1 MNRHGERPPAT
12 FHIVNAA
19 HSGRLAP
26 LLAAL
31 PSRRIPYST
40 DVLPPMRNSMSR
52 SINKPA
58 LAAAL
63 TGSLLLSG
71 SAFAATPLAQGYMLG
86 ADAATQAQDAKAAE
100 AKCGAKTA
108 EAKCGADKA
117 KAAEGKC
124 GEGKCGEGKCGADKA
139 KPGAAKAAEG
149 KCGADK
155 AKAAE
160 GKCGEGKCGGNA

>member
-1 MNRHGERPPAT
+1 MGNGRTVFR
-12 FHIVNAA
+12 IVNAA
-19 HSGRLAP
+19 RSGRLTP
-26 LLAAL
+26 LFAAL
-31 PSRRIPYST
+31 PSRRIPYPT
-40 DVLPPMRNSMSR
+40 DVLQPMRKSMSR

-86 ADAATQAQDAKAAE
+86 TDAAAQAQDAKAAE
-100 AKCGAKTA
+100 HKCGANKAA
-108 EAKCGADKA
+108 EHKCGAG
-117 KAAEGKC
+117 KAAAT
-124 GEGKCGEGKCGADKA
+124 EGKCGEGKCGADKA
-139 KPGAAKAAEG
+139 QPGAAKAAEGKCGEG